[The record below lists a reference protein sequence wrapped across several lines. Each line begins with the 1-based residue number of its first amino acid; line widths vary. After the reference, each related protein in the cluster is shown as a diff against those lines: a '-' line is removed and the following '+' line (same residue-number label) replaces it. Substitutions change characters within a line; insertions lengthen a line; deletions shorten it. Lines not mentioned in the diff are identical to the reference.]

1 MDAEWRRFCDSSQ
14 LTVNGQVVDVAVDDS
29 RRHRVEIAESET
41 EYLFSAVVARRAIV
55 VKLPDAALQAWVR
68 NRAVSLIGFRI
79 DARGRLLAEAW
90 APKAGITAAE
100 FQVYLRA
107 IAMEADRFEYALTG
121 RDVE

>member
-1 MDAEWRRFCDSSQ
+1 MDAEWRRFCDSPQ
-14 LTVNGQVVDVAVDDS
+14 LTVDGQVVDVAVDDS

-55 VKLPDAALQAWVR
+55 VKLPDAALRAWER

-90 APKAGITAAE
+90 APKAGITPAE
-100 FQVYLRA
+100 FQVYLQTIA
-107 IAMEADRFEYALTG
+107 IEADRFEYALTG